1 MTRTLTDIRRDL
13 KAKVEEVKSI
23 DQSNADALQKG
34 LDELKAL
41 NEEFERRALIEEAEQ
56 KAADEKLGR
65 LERKAGRKFSITK
78 FLRELANGKGLT
90 EIEKDV
96 AEMGAEEYRRLGLSQ
111 QGVVLPSAFLRASSG
126 QNYTTAADG
135 GNLVETAATRYMDAL
150 KERLVV
156 KQLGATVISDLI
168 GTVPFVGAGSFTGA
182 WGAEGAQAQKEKIA
196 FSKVSLTPHR
206 NWIAAA
212 VSKDLLRQ
220 TSLDVDRLIM
230 DRILDRH
237 AELIDQA
244 AFAGS
249 GSNGQPTGIL
259 NTTGIG
265 SVAGG
270 TNGAAVS
277 WANMVA
283 LETAINAANANRGRM
298 AYATNAKVMGA
309 LKTTEKAQG
318 TARFLCE
325 DGKNVN
331 GYPIEWS
338 NLVPSTLTK
347 GTGTGLS
354 AVIFGNWQ
362 DLVVAQW
369 GGIDIVVDPYT
380 SALLAEI
387 NITLNAWNDVKV
399 VEPKSFAAIKD
410 VIA

>member
-1 MTRTLTDIRRDL
+1 MRKIAEIRRDL
-13 KAKVEEVKSI
+13 NNKIAEVKGI
-23 DQSNADALQKG
+23 DLSNEEASKKG
-34 LDELKAL
+34 LDELNAL
-41 NEEFERRALIEEAEQ
+41 VRELNVANEVEAAEQ

-65 LERKAGRKFSITK
+65 MERVAGRPFSITK
-78 FLRELANGKGLT
+78 FLRELSSGKGLT

-135 GNLVETAATRYMDAL
+135 GNLIETMPFSYVNAL
-150 KERLVV
+150 KERLIV
-156 KQLGATVISDLI
+156 KQLGATVVTDLV
-168 GTVPFVGAGSFTGA
+168 GNVPFISAGSFTGA

-196 FSKVSLTPHR
+196 FSKVTLTPHR

-283 LETAINAANANRGRM
+283 LETAINASNANRGKM

-318 TARFLCE
+318 TARFVCE

-338 NLVPSTLTK
+338 NLVPSNLTK

-354 AVIFGNWQ
+354 AVVFGNWQ

-387 NITLNAWNDVKV
+387 NITLNAWNDVAV

>member
-1 MTRTLTDIRRDL
+1 MRKIVEIRHD
-13 KAKVEEVKSI
+13 
-23 DQSNADALQKG
+23 
-34 LDELKAL
+34 L
-41 NEEFERRALIEEAEQ
+41 NEAAKAAREVNASDKEACEKAIERVNELIRELNAATAAEAAEQ
-56 KAADEKLGR
+56 ALAERTFKEKEKAAGR
-65 LERKAGRKFSITK
+65 SFSITK
-78 FLRELANGKGLT
+78 FLRELASGKGLT
-90 EIEKDV
+90 EIEKEV
-96 AEMGAEEYRRLGLSQ
+96 ADMGAEEYRRLGLSQ

-135 GNLVETAATRYMDAL
+135 GNLVETMAPRYMDAL
-150 KERLVV
+150 KERLIV
-156 KQLGATVISDLI
+156 KQLGATVISDLV

-182 WGAEGAQAQKEKIA
+182 WGSEGAVATKEKIA

-220 TSLDVDRLIM
+220 TSLDVDNLIM
-230 DRILDRH
+230 GRILDRH

-265 SVAGG
+265 SVVGG
-270 TNGAAVS
+270 TNGAALS
-277 WANMVA
+277 WKNVVA
-283 LETAINAANANRGRM
+283 LETAINAANANRGKM

-338 NLVPSTLTK
+338 NLVPSNLTK

-380 SALLAEI
+380 SALVAEI

-399 VEPKSFAAIKD
+399 VEPKSFAAIVD